1 MARKKRDIVVS
12 NETKETL
19 DTKVEETPQPG
30 AEVSKEAEEVLDSKV
45 EETPQPDIEVASE
58 TVPEEGQATQ
68 EELLDTH
75 NSPDQDPEP
84 ETQNDSEESTTS
96 EKEGEDLEN
105 EPEVNLDYTEDLGIV
120 DGEVYVVKCNKF
132 ISNKLS
138 RYEVRIS
145 TANGFRKYKK
155 TSRDKA
161 CYLANQMN
169 RARGIIN
176 NLKIVE

>member
-1 MARKKRDIVVS
+1 MARKKKDIVVS
-12 NETKETL
+12 NE
-19 DTKVEETPQPG
+19 
-30 AEVSKEAEEVLDSKV
+30 AEEILDNKV
-45 EETPQPDIEVASE
+45 EETPQPDVEISDKTEETLDSKVEEIPQSDIEDSNE

-68 EELLDTH
+68 EGLLDDL
-75 NSPDQDPEP
+75 NSPDQDVEP
-84 ETQNDSEESTTS
+84 ETQSDSEESITS
-96 EKEGEDLEN
+96 EKEEE
-105 EPEVNLDYTEDLGIV
+105 NLDYVEDLDIV

-145 TANGFRKYKK
+145 TPNGFRKYKK

-169 RARGIIN
+169 KARGIIN
-176 NLKIVE
+176 KLKIVE